1 MEEQNKTNEQQDSI
15 KISKN
20 SKGYT
25 WEVKRY
31 YNFEKTKPETVI
43 SQLEEIDQQ
52 LKTTFKGD

>member
-1 MEEQNKTNEQQDSI
+1 MSQETLTEKQDSI

-31 YNFEKTKPETVI
+31 YDFENTKPAEII
-43 SQLEEIDQQ
+43 SQIEDINKQ
-52 LKTTFKGD
+52 LSLKFGSD

>member
-1 MEEQNKTNEQQDSI
+1 MSEETLAEKQDSI

-31 YNFEKTKPETVI
+31 YDFEKTKPEAI
-43 SQLEEIDQQ
+43 IKQLQDIDKQ
-52 LKTTFKGD
+52 LAEKFG